1 MERGKQPE
9 NYANSGRGIVCPLVV
24 CTSLQHMPFST
35 NSYNDVEDEEEEEK
49 EAGESS
55 GGDEEE
61 QGKGDGPRII
71 LVGTRTSPT
80 SAAR

>member
-24 CTSLQHMPFST
+24 CISLQHMPFST
-35 NSYNDVEDEEEEEK
+35 NSYNDVEEEK
-49 EAGESS
+49 GAGESS